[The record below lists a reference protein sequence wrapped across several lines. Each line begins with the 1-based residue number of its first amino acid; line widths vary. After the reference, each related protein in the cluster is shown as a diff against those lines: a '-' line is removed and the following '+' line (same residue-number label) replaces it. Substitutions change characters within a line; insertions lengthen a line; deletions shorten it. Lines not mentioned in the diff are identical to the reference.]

1 MYGEPVDYD
10 YSPEVKVN
18 SQQIFDRFKTHLH
31 RTKKEAKA
39 KISFDICHFTARK
52 RSCGKVMFLHLS
64 VSNSVH
70 RVVTPP

>member
-39 KISFDICHFTARK
+39 KITLIFVILRPANEVAGR
-52 RSCGKVMFLHLS
+52 
-64 VSNSVH
+64 
-70 RVVTPP
+70 